1 MIEYSSPI
9 DGLFAQV
16 QAVQPTS
23 MACPPNIWGGLY
35 EKFLVA
41 KERLAS
47 VGVYD
52 DEYQL
57 QRAAQL
63 EVGQLFGER
72 IKHLATGGAPT
83 PSNHLEFARELCHEK
98 EASLVNSYGATECG
112 AITSDGRQLGSK
124 FDEIEVVLLDIPE
137 LGFTHENKPFP
148 RGEVVVSTPSLTIGY
163 YDNAEKERAAYLQV
177 TPDDPRYPQLAAAKP
192 GRWYRTG
199 DIAMIDNTGL
209 ITLIDRVSA
218 CVSTRDGLVRPV
230 PHHASTIEGTV
241 LSNVGVLQQ
250 ILQTGKLESIL
261 EAQHLINHSIVTARP
276 SSANVVIV
284 IQSNDEKVMSDLSWP
299 AFVARLTEKAA
310 IDTPKPAVVVL
321 TTVGHWTVA
330 NGLLSGAFVLH
341 IDQSDSSDC
350 RLSTR

>member
-1 MIEYSSPI
+1 
-9 DGLFAQV
+9 
-16 QAVQPTS
+16 
-23 MACPPNIWGGLY
+23 
-35 EKFLVA
+35 
-41 KERLAS
+41 
-47 VGVYD
+47 
-52 DEYQL
+52 
-57 QRAAQL
+57 
-63 EVGQLFGER
+63 
-72 IKHLATGGAPT
+72 
-83 PSNHLEFARELCHEK
+83 
-98 EASLVNSYGATECG
+98 VNSYGATECG